1 MVSPLYTHVS
11 VERIQLSLVSTWD
24 VSKYPPLDRIP
35 DISSPEVQGWIQDV
49 KASGVSIPDFS
60 PTQLGGCPANAEA
73 AADSSRCWWTCGGC
87 TRSTDI
93 TTCVDKGH
101 WGLTFDDGPSYY
113 TMDLI
118 SYLANVSPSLTAT
131 MFVVGSR
138 VLSRPTLLQY
148 EYILGHQ
155 IGVHTWSHPTLT
167 NLTNEEIIAEL
178 GWSKKII
185 RDVLGVT
192 PAVMRPP
199 YGDVEYVFLLL
210 CVVWL

>member
-1 MVSPLYTHVS
+1 
-11 VERIQLSLVSTWD
+11 
-24 VSKYPPLDRIP
+24 
-35 DISSPEVQGWIQDV
+35 
-49 KASGVSIPDFS
+49 
-60 PTQLGGCPANAEA
+60 
-73 AADSSRCWWTCGGC
+73 
-87 TRSTDI
+87 
-93 TTCVDKGH
+93 
-101 WGLTFDDGPSYY
+101 
-113 TMDLI
+113 
-118 SYLANVSPSLTAT
+118 